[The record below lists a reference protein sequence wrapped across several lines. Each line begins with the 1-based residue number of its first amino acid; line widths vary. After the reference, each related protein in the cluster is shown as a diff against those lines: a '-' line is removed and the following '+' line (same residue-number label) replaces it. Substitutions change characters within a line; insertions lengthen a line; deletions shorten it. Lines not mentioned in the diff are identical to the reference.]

1 MFIFT
6 SRRLS
11 WLNGLLLLA
20 LLSQLLSGC
29 PNQVLE
35 LGCLELPPPRYQT
48 VVRHQRRSLLY
59 QAPFHY
65 QLAWLIHW
73 LARTWPRWLV
83 RCGLLLALLLWKRAV
98 CAPLAWGLLAGPLVE
113 VLCLGLGFL
122 CRSSRWRR
130 RWWVLARWLGQ
141 GYGGVVLLLVIPQ
154 SAMYTTPLLMGSL
167 MAPSRQGRPDVPQ
180 WEVKTAEGAR
190 SWWPVPCQVAASME
204 ELPGHEWLFSG
215 ARPAVGSIQL
225 VQDKEA
231 LRLLVQGVELLEVPH
246 SDRTGQ
252 RWLVQLL
259 LRQELLSPE
268 EAADLLGLSLRT
280 VQRDQAAYE
289 QEGDSACLVDRRRF
303 SLGQRTAYRVAEHAG
318 ELVSQW
324 VSNLLTDEPNNGRY
338 LEAQLAGRFD
348 DRTIDRALGRL
359 GLSAAE
365 AVGVR
370 QRVQGFLKA
379 VRQAAYWA
387 GVEGKPLEEA
397 VPTLPEEGWEQQAT
411 ERVTLSL
418 ATLHLV
424 GNGAYETAEG
434 LLAQREGLV
443 SATHAWHILLTHLVA
458 SGGARLS
465 QAKQRAWTS
474 LRGLL
479 GGRLAGVSASF
490 LRQWVL
496 EVAEKGKEKVTVQRS
511 DGRQETITRLRAYL
525 EESVAQR
532 VRRGLVKAQAI
543 WLDCY
548 VNGVSRRE
556 AIVRAWHGTKH
567 WAVKALYLSYRTS
580 AFRRNIAQ
588 DVETGHAVTCPLS
601 PSDVTPLWVLQQV
614 VGIIDG
620 GLDRAGVA
628 YRLAR
633 VTADRWWSV
642 AEVLAYCLEQNLG
655 FLCWAKAVKTVVDA
669 LEAIDEEDPN
679 WKPIKK
685 EVMDPDSGQVKEEVV
700 GYRLETELTVYGL
713 AEPLRV
719 IVDWEGEAGGRKIA
733 RLAVRVTE
741 TILGTEAVCDELRFR
756 QRVEILLKFLHR
768 RLQLPNFGG
777 GEAIERP
784 DERVCPSDEEALK
797 KLETDCKA
805 TKTRLRN
812 AQARLEQVEAE
823 LEHLTADQKQQPR
836 NSLGLGVQDL
846 RSLGKRLRG
855 QIERATAKLQDLK
868 ALIAWGRGQ
877 GSAPERETEYELD
890 LTREAILT
898 QLKLDVFTAYETLVE
913 EFIELALKPVLREEA
928 ERQAAER
935 RRLDKRSTAKGREGE
950 PLCTDVETLYQIKVA
965 NLERETILERL
976 LNQPG
981 HHLYHPGEKIL
992 VTVAQ
997 RFSDRRIQAAYERY
1011 CFILNQKQTR
1021 VPIDE
1026 GEEWLLLFTYEK
1038 PSSSGD
1044 KFK

>member
-1 MFIFT
+1 
-6 SRRLS
+6 
-11 WLNGLLLLA
+11 
-20 LLSQLLSGC
+20 
-29 PNQVLE
+29 
-35 LGCLELPPPRYQT
+35 
-48 VVRHQRRSLLY
+48 
-59 QAPFHY
+59 
-65 QLAWLIHW
+65 
-73 LARTWPRWLV
+73 
-83 RCGLLLALLLWKRAV
+83 LLALLLWKRAV
-98 CAPLAWGLLAGPLVE
+98 YAPLAWGLLAGPLVE

-130 RWWVLARWLGQ
+130 RWWVLARWLGR
-141 GYGGVVLLLVIPQ
+141 GYGWVVLLLLVIPQ

-167 MAPSRQGRPDVPQ
+167 MASSRQGRPDTPQ
-180 WEVKTAEGAR
+180 LEVETAEGAR
-190 SWWPVPCQVAASME
+190 PWWPIPCQASMDE
-204 ELPGHEWLFSG
+204 PPEGEWLFPG
-215 ARPAVGSIQL
+215 ARPGVGSIQL
-225 VQDKEA
+225 VQDTET
-231 LRLLVQGVELLEVPH
+231 LRLVVQGLMVLEVPH
-246 SDRTGQ
+246 SDRIAQ

-259 LRQELLSPE
+259 VRQELLSPE

-289 QEGDSACLVDRRRF
+289 QERDSACLVDRRRF
-303 SLGQRTAYRVAEHAG
+303 NLGQRTAYRVAEHAA
-318 ELVSQW
+318 ELISQW
-324 VSNLLTDEPNNGRY
+324 VWNLLTDEPNNGRH
-338 LEAQLAGRFD
+338 LEEQLAGLLD
-348 DRTIDRALGRL
+348 DRTIDRTLERL

-365 AVGVR
+365 AAGLR
-370 QRVQGFLKA
+370 QRVQVLLKA

-397 VPTLPEEGWEQQAT
+397 VSTLPEEGWEQQVGGRT
-411 ERVTLSL
+411 TLSL

-424 GNGAYETAEG
+424 GNGAYETAKG

-443 SATHAWHILLTHLVA
+443 SATRAWHALLTHLIA

-465 QAKQRAWTS
+465 QAKHQAWAS

-511 DGRQETITRLRAYL
+511 DGREETIPRLQAYQ

-532 VRRGLVKAQAI
+532 VRRGLVEAHAI

-556 AIVRAWHGTKH
+556 GIARAWHGTKH
-567 WAVKALYLSYRTS
+567 WAVKA
-580 AFRRNIAQ
+580 FRRNIAQ
-588 DVETGHAVTCPLS
+588 DVESGHAVTCPLS
-601 PSDVTPLWVLQQV
+601 PSDVTPLAVLQQV
-614 VGIIDG
+614 VAIIDG

-633 VTADRWWSV
+633 ITADRWWSV
-642 AEVLAYCLEQNLG
+642 ADVLAYCLDENLG

-669 LEAIDEEDPN
+669 LEAIDEQDPN

-685 EVMDPDSGQVKEEVV
+685 EVLDPASGQVKEEVV
-700 GYRLETELTVYGL
+700 GYQLETELTVYEL
-713 AEPLRV
+713 PEPLRV
-719 IVDWEGEAGGRKIA
+719 IVDWDGEAGGRKIA

-741 TILGTEAVCDELRFR
+741 TTLGTQAVCDELRFR

-768 RLQLPNFGG
+768 WLQLPNFGG
-777 GEAIERP
+777 GKAVERP

-797 KLETDCKA
+797 KLETARKA

-823 LEHLTADQKQQPR
+823 LKHLTTDKKHRPR
-836 NSLGLGVQDL
+836 NSLGLGVRDL

-855 QIERATAKLQDLK
+855 QIERATAKLQELQ
-868 ALIAWGRGQ
+868 ALIAWGKGQ
-877 GSAPERETEYELD
+877 GPAPEQEPEHELD

-898 QLKLDVFTAYETLVE
+898 QLKLDVFTAYETLVD
-913 EFIELALKPVLREEA
+913 EFIELALKPVLWEEA
-928 ERQAAER
+928 EHQAAER

-950 PLCTDVETLYQIKVA
+950 PLCADVETLYQIKVA

-981 HHLYHPGEKIL
+981 RHLYHPGEKIL

-1021 VPIDE
+1021 VPIDA